1 MRCKFTAFFGISN
14 ICGQKKDRKTK
25 NRGRNAKNVYLRR
38 NATENMTAMKRL
50 FKDLTILT
58 IIGLASV
65 NASAQKTD
73 EDHSFEIAKNLEIFH
88 EIVSELDRYYVDTI
102 SPAKTIETG
111 IQAML
116 RGIDPYTEYFPEK
129 DMKDLKMITT
139 GKYAGIGAVIRQ
151 YNGREYIYIDEPYE
165 GMPAARYGI
174 KGGDEILRI
183 DGESMKGKPSSYVS
197 DHLRG
202 EADTKLTVTVRRK
215 GVADSLDID
224 VVRSVISLPAVP
236 YYGMWKGYGYILLE
250 QFTENCSRSVMQALV
265 ELKEQGAKGIILD
278 LRGNG
283 GGLLQEAVEI
293 VGLFVP
299 KGTKLVETRGKIPQA
314 VSTYVTQRNPIDEN
328 IPLVVMTDE
337 QSASASEIVA
347 GSLQD
352 LDRAVIVGTRTFG
365 KGLVQTTRMLP
376 FNGTL
381 KVTTAKY
388 YIPSGRCIQEIDY
401 SKRNDKG
408 QAQHIPDSLTKV
420 FHTAAGRPVRD
431 GGGIRPDVV
440 CKPDTMPDILYSL
453 SQNVVLFDFVNDW
466 CSKHKEIAS
475 AADFSLTD
483 QDYIDFKEFVC
494 NSDFKYE
501 SNSGKA
507 LESLKKIAQR
517 EGLADKAQ
525 DEFKSLESK
534 LQYDLRNDLD
544 VFRKDLERLIAME
557 IVVRYY
563 YQRGAVILNMK
574 SDKFLDETVSLLGDR
589 KRYDSILAGPE
600 TKQ

>member
-1 MRCKFTAFFGISN
+1 
-14 ICGQKKDRKTK
+14 
-25 NRGRNAKNVYLRR
+25 
-38 NATENMTAMKRL
+38 MKRL
-50 FKDLTILT
+50 IKGIALFAIL
-58 IIGLASV
+58 GVAPALS
-65 NASAQKTD
+65 SAQKT

-88 EIVSELDRYYVDTI
+88 EVVSELDRYYVDTI
-102 SPAKTIETG
+102 SPAKTIEAG

-116 RGIDPYTEYFPEK
+116 RGIDPYTEYYPEK
-129 DMKDLKMITT
+129 DMKELKMITT
-139 GKYAGIGAVIRQ
+139 GKYAGIGAIIRQ
-151 YNGREYIYIDEPYE
+151 YTGRDYIYIDEPYE
-165 GMPAARYGI
+165 GMPAARYGL
-174 KGGDEILRI
+174 KAGDEILSI
-183 DGESMKGKPSSYVS
+183 DGESMKGKASSYVS

-202 EADTKLTVTVRRK
+202 EADSKLTVTVRRP
-215 GVADSLDID
+215 GVKDSLSIEL
-224 VVRSVISLPAVP
+224 VRSVIALPAVP
-236 YYGMWKGYGYILLE
+236 YYGMHQGYGYILLD
-250 QFTENCSRSVMQALV
+250 QFTENCSKSVMQAVV
-265 ELKEQGAKGIILD
+265 ELKEKGAKGIILD

-283 GGLLQEAVEI
+283 GGLLQEAVDI

-299 KGTKLVETRGKIPQA
+299 KGTKLVETHGKVPQA
-314 VSTYVTQRNPIDEN
+314 ESTYFTQRNPIDEK

-431 GGGIRPDVV
+431 GGGIRPDVEV
-440 CKPDTMPDILYSL
+440 KPDTMPDILYYI
-453 SQNVVLFDFVNDW
+453 SQNVVLFDFVNEW
-466 CSKHKEIAS
+466 CTHHETIAP
-475 AADFSLTD
+475 AADFRLTD
-483 QDYIDFKEFVC
+483 EDYNAFKEFVC
-494 NSDFKYE
+494 NSEFKYE

-507 LESLKKIAQR
+507 LESLIKIAQK

-534 LQYDLRNDLD
+534 LQYDLKNDLD
-544 VFRKDLERLIAME
+544 VFREDLERLIALE

-563 YQRGAVILNMK
+563 YQRGAVMLNLK
-574 SDKFLDETVSLLGDR
+574 KDKCLAEVVKLLGDS
-589 KRYDSILAGPE
+589 KRYDSILSSPE
-600 TKQ
+600 

>member
-1 MRCKFTAFFGISN
+1 
-14 ICGQKKDRKTK
+14 
-25 NRGRNAKNVYLRR
+25 
-38 NATENMTAMKRL
+38 MKRFLKGVAL
-50 FKDLTILT
+50 FAIL
-58 IIGLASV
+58 GLAPVLS
-65 NASAQKTD
+65 SAQNNN
-73 EDHSFEIAKNLEIFH
+73 DHNFEIAKNLEVFH
-88 EIVSELDRYYVDTI
+88 EIVSELDRFYVDTI
-102 SPAKTIETG
+102 NPKQTIEKG

-116 RGIDPYTEYFPEK
+116 SSIDPYTEYFPEN
-129 DMKDLKMITT
+129 DMMDLKMITT

-151 YNGREYIYIDEPYE
+151 YTGRDYIYIDEPYE
-165 GMPAARYGI
+165 GMPAARYGL
-174 KGGDEILRI
+174 KAGDEILSI
-183 DGESMKGKPSSYVS
+183 NGESMKGKPSSYVS

-202 EADTKLTVTVRRK
+202 EADSKLTVTVRRP
-215 GVADSLDID
+215 GVPDSLSIE
-224 VVRSVISLPAVP
+224 VVRSVIALPAVP
-236 YYGMWKGYGYILLE
+236 YYGMYKGYGYILLE
-250 QFTENCSRSVMQALV
+250 QFTENCSKSVMKALV

-283 GGLLQEAVEI
+283 GGLLNEAVEI

-299 KGTKLVETRGKIPQA
+299 KGTKLVETRGKVPQA
-314 VSTYVTQRNPIDEN
+314 ATTYYTQRNPIDEN
-328 IPLVVMTDE
+328 IPLVVMTDD

-352 LDRAVIVGTRTFG
+352 LDRAVVVGVRTFG

-420 FHTAAGRPVRD
+420 FYTAAGRPVRD

-440 CKPDTMPDILYSL
+440 CKQDTMPDILYYI
-453 SQNVVLFDFVNDW
+453 SQNVVLFDFVNEW
-466 CSKHKEIAS
+466 SSRHETIAP
-475 AADFSLTD
+475 ADKFVLTD
-483 QDYIDFKEFVC
+483 DDYNAFKEFVC
-494 NSDFKYE
+494 NSDFRYE

-507 LESLKKIAQR
+507 LASLIKIAER

-534 LQYDLRNDLD
+534 LQYDLSSDLD
-544 VFRKDLERLIAME
+544 VFRSDLERVIAME
-557 IVVRYY
+557 ILIRYY
-563 YQRGAVILNMK
+563 YQRGVVIYNM
-574 SDKFLDETVSLLGDR
+574 SRDRFLDEAVSLLGDR
-589 KRYDSILAGPE
+589 KRYDSILASP
-600 TKQ
+600 Q

>member
-1 MRCKFTAFFGISN
+1 MKNFIKGVTLFAILGI
-14 ICGQKKDRKTK
+14 
-25 NRGRNAKNVYLRR
+25 
-38 NATENMTAMKRL
+38 
-50 FKDLTILT
+50 
-58 IIGLASV
+58 ASSV
-65 NASAQKTD
+65 ASAQKT
-73 EDHSFEIAKNLEIFH
+73 EDHNFEIAKNLEVFH
-88 EIVSELDRYYVDTI
+88 EIVSELDRFYVDTI
-102 SPAKTIETG
+102 NPTKTIEKG

-116 RGIDPYTEYFPEK
+116 SSIDPYTEYYPEN
-129 DMKDLKMITT
+129 DMMDLKMITT

-151 YNGREYIYIDEPYE
+151 YTGRDYIYIDEPYE
-165 GMPAARYGI
+165 GMPAARYGL
-174 KGGDEILRI
+174 KAGDEILSI
-183 DGESMKGKPSSYVS
+183 NGESMKGKASSYVS

-202 EADTKLTVTVRRK
+202 EADSKLTVTVRRQ
-215 GVADSLDID
+215 GVPDSLSIE
-224 VVRSVISLPAVP
+224 VVRSVIALPAVP
-236 YYGMWKGYGYILLE
+236 YYGMYKGYGYIMLE
-250 QFTENCSRSVMQALV
+250 QFTESCSKSVMKALV

-283 GGLLQEAVEI
+283 GGLLNEAVEI

-299 KGTKLVETRGKIPQA
+299 KGTKLVETRGKVPQA
-314 VSTYVTQRNPIDEN
+314 ATTYVTERNPIDEN
-328 IPLVVMTDE
+328 IPLVVLTDD

-352 LDRAVIVGTRTFG
+352 LDRAVIVGVRTFG

-408 QAQHIPDSLTKV
+408 QAQHIPDSLTNV
-420 FHTAAGRPVRD
+420 FYTAAGRPVRD

-440 CKPDTMPDILYSL
+440 CKQDTMPDILYYL
-453 SQNVVLFDFVNDW
+453 AQNVVLFDFANQW
-466 CSKHKEIAS
+466 CAKHETIAP
-475 AADFSLTD
+475 AQDFKLTD
-483 QDYIDFKEFVC
+483 DDYNEFKEFVC
-494 NSDFKYE
+494 NSDFKFE

-507 LESLKKIAQR
+507 LESLIKIAQR

-544 VFRKDLERLIAME
+544 VFRNDLERVVSME
-557 IVVRYY
+557 ILIRYY
-563 YQRGAVILNMK
+563 YQRGVVVYNMK
-574 SDKFLDETVSLLGDR
+574 SDRFLEEAAGLLGDR
-589 KRYDSILAGPE
+589 KRYDSILASPSH
-600 TKQ
+600 

>member
-1 MRCKFTAFFGISN
+1 MYIFAEISN
-14 ICGQKKDRKTK
+14 
-25 NRGRNAKNVYLRR
+25 
-38 NATENMTAMKRL
+38 AMKRFIKGIAL
-50 FKDLTILT
+50 FAIL
-58 IIGLASV
+58 GLASAG
-65 NASAQKTD
+65 ASAQKSQ
-73 EDHSFEIAKNLEIFH
+73 DHNFEIAKNLEVFH
-88 EIVSELDRYYVDTI
+88 EIVSELDRFYVDTI
-102 SPAKTIETG
+102 NPTKTIERG

-116 RGIDPYTEYFPEK
+116 SSIDPYTEYFPEN

-151 YNGREYIYIDEPYE
+151 YTGRDYIYIDEPYE
-165 GMPAARYGI
+165 GMPAARYGL
-174 KGGDEILRI
+174 KAGDEILSI
-183 DGESMKGKPSSYVS
+183 NGECMKGKPSSYVS

-202 EADTKLTVTVRRK
+202 EADSKLTVTVRRP
-215 GVADSLDID
+215 GVPDSLSID
-224 VVRSVISLPAVP
+224 VVRSVIALPAVP
-236 YYGMWKGYGYILLE
+236 YYGMYKGYGYILLE
-250 QFTENCSRSVMQALV
+250 QFTENCSKSVMKALV

-283 GGLLQEAVEI
+283 GGLLNEAVEI

-299 KGTKLVETRGKIPQA
+299 KGTKLVETRGKYMQA
-314 VSTYVTQRNPIDEN
+314 ETTYYTHRNPIDVD
-328 IPLVVMTDE
+328 IPLVVLTDD

-352 LDRAVIVGTRTFG
+352 LDRAVIVGVRTFG

-420 FHTAAGRPVRD
+420 FYTAAGRPVRD

-440 CKPDTMPDILYSL
+440 CKQDTMPDILYYL
-453 SQNVVLFDFVNDW
+453 AQNVVLFDFANQW
-466 CSKHKEIAS
+466 CAKHATIAP
-475 AADFSLTD
+475 AQDFKLTD
-483 QDYIDFKEFVC
+483 EDYNGFKEFVC

-507 LESLKKIAQR
+507 LASLIKIAER

-534 LQYDLRNDLD
+534 LQYDLKNDLD
-544 VFRKDLERLIAME
+544 VFRSDLERVIAME
-557 IVVRYY
+557 ILVRYY
-563 YQRGAVILNMK
+563 YQRGVIIYNMK
-574 SDKFLDETVSLLGDR
+574 SDRFLEEAAGLLGDL
-589 KRYDSILAGPE
+589 KRYDSILASPY
-600 TKQ
+600 

>member
-1 MRCKFTAFFGISN
+1 MYIFAETSI
-14 ICGQKKDRKTK
+14 T
-25 NRGRNAKNVYLRR
+25 
-38 NATENMTAMKRL
+38 MKRIVKGIAL
-50 FKDLTILT
+50 FIIL
-58 IIGLASV
+58 GLAS
-65 NASAQKTD
+65 ARLWAQKT
-73 EDHSFEIAKNLEIFH
+73 EDHSFEIARNLEVFH
-88 EIVSELDRYYVDTI
+88 EIVSELDRFYVDTI
-102 SPAKTIETG
+102 NPKQTIEKG

-116 RGIDPYTEYFPEK
+116 SSIDPYTEYYPEN
-129 DMKDLKMITT
+129 DMMGLKMITT

-151 YNGREYIYIDEPYE
+151 YTGRDYIYIDEPYE
-165 GMPAARYGI
+165 GMPAARYGL
-174 KGGDEILRI
+174 KAGDEILSI
-183 DGESMKGKPSSYVS
+183 NGECMKGKPSSYVS

-202 EADTKLTVTVRRK
+202 EADSKLTVTVRRP
-215 GVADSLDID
+215 GVPDSLSIE
-224 VVRSVISLPAVP
+224 VVRSVIALPAVP
-236 YYGMWKGYGYILLE
+236 YYGMYKGYGYILLE
-250 QFTENCSRSVMQALV
+250 QFTENCYKSVMKALV

-283 GGLLQEAVEI
+283 GGLLNEAVEI

-314 VSTYVTQRNPIDEN
+314 ATTYFTQRNPIDVD
-328 IPLVVMTDE
+328 IPLVVMTDD

-352 LDRAVIVGTRTFG
+352 LDRAVIVGVRTFG

-431 GGGIRPDVV
+431 GGGIRPDVE
-440 CKPDTMPDILYSL
+440 CKQDTMPDILYYIA
-453 SQNVVLFDFVNDW
+453 QNVVLFDFVNEW
-466 CSKHKEIAS
+466 SSKHETIAP
-475 AADFSLTD
+475 ADKFVLTD
-483 QDYIDFKEFVC
+483 DDYNAFKEFVC

-507 LESLKKIAQR
+507 LASLIKIAER

-525 DEFKSLESK
+525 EEFKSLESK

-544 VFRKDLERLIAME
+544 VFRSDLERVIAME
-557 IVVRYY
+557 ILIRYY
-563 YQRGAVILNMK
+563 YQRGVVVYNM
-574 SDKFLDETVSLLGDR
+574 SRDKFLEEAVSLLGDR
-589 KRYDSILAGPE
+589 KRYDSILASP
-600 TKQ
+600 Q

>member
-1 MRCKFTAFFGISN
+1 
-14 ICGQKKDRKTK
+14 
-25 NRGRNAKNVYLRR
+25 
-38 NATENMTAMKRL
+38 MKRL
-50 FKDLTILT
+50 IKGIALFAIL
-58 IIGLASV
+58 GLAPALSW
-65 NASAQKTD
+65 AQKT
-73 EDHSFEIAKNLEIFH
+73 EDHNFEIAKNLEIFH
-88 EIVSELDRYYVDTI
+88 DIVSELDRFYVDTI
-102 SPAKTIETG
+102 NPTKTIETG

-116 RGIDPYTEYFPEK
+116 RGIDPYTEYFPEE

-151 YNGREYIYIDEPYE
+151 YTGRDYIYIDEPYE
-165 GMPAARYGI
+165 GMPAARYGL
-174 KGGDEILRI
+174 KAGDEILSI
-183 DGESMKGKPSSYVS
+183 NGESMKGKPSSYVS

-202 EADTKLTVTVRRK
+202 VADSKLTVTVRRP
-215 GVADSLDID
+215 GVKDSISVDII
-224 VVRSVISLPAVP
+224 RSVIALPAVP
-236 YYGMWKGYGYILLE
+236 YYGMHKGYGYILLD
-250 QFTENCSRSVMQALV
+250 QFTENCSKSVMKALV

-283 GGLLQEAVEI
+283 GGLLNEAVEI

-299 KGTKLVETRGKIPQA
+299 KGTKLVETRGKIPQSA
-314 VSTYVTQRNPIDEN
+314 STYVTQRNPIDEN
-328 IPLVVMTDE
+328 IPLVVLTDD

-365 KGLVQTTRMLP
+365 KGLVQSTRMLP

-408 QAQHIPDSLTKV
+408 QAQHIPDSLTTV
-420 FHTAAGRPVRD
+420 FYTAAGRPVRD
-431 GGGIRPDVV
+431 GGGIRPDVE
-440 CKPDTMPDILYSL
+440 CRPDTMPDILYYI

-466 CSKHKEIAS
+466 CTRHETIAP
-475 AADFSLTD
+475 AQDFILTD
-483 QDYIDFKEFVC
+483 EDYNGFKEFVC
-494 NSDFKYE
+494 KSDFKYD

-507 LESLKKIAQR
+507 LESLIKIAQR

-544 VFRKDLERLIAME
+544 VFRKDLERVIAME
-557 IVVRYY
+557 ILVRYY
-563 YQRGAVILNMK
+563 YQRGVVMYNMR
-574 SDKFLDETVSLLGDR
+574 SDKFLDEAVSLLGDR
-589 KRYDSILAGPE
+589 KRYDSILASP
-600 TKQ
+600 Q